1 MIGTIIM
8 IFAWM
13 GLLLIG
19 LLLIAGYV
27 AVGYLVVLLT
37 NHIRHRNAKLE
48 TGNMQGKDESC
59 SRIMKYPSVSP
70 LAAN

>member
-27 AVGYLVVLLT
+27 AVGYLAVLLT

-48 TGNMQGKDESC
+48 TGKHARKG
-59 SRIMKYPSVSP
+59 
-70 LAAN
+70 

>member
-27 AVGYLVVLLT
+27 AVGYLVVLLAD
-37 NHIRHRNAKLE
+37 HIRHRNAKLE
-48 TGNMQGKDESC
+48 TGKHARKG
-59 SRIMKYPSVSP
+59 
-70 LAAN
+70 

>member
-1 MIGTIIM
+1 MIEAILT

-19 LLLIAGYV
+19 LLLITGYI
-27 AVGYLVVLLT
+27 AVGYLVVLLA

-48 TGNMQGKDESC
+48 TGKHARKG
-59 SRIMKYPSVSP
+59 
-70 LAAN
+70 

>member
-48 TGNMQGKDESC
+48 TGKHARKG
-59 SRIMKYPSVSP
+59 
-70 LAAN
+70 